1 MSDWYTESR
10 QNKQL
15 EELRD
20 EMSTAMTNG
29 VAHRIVSRL
38 SFWLAD

>member
-1 MSDWYTESR
+1 MTDWYTENR

-20 EMSTAMTNG
+20 E
-29 VAHRIVSRL
+29 
-38 SFWLAD
+38 